1 MAKVDVKCPFCAQ
14 TASVK
19 KYGPGSAGHQHYRCQ
34 VCCRSF
40 QVDYEYLACQPG
52 MKEQVV
58 DLAMYT
64 AGIRNP
70 QGLAINPWS
79 GALWLHEHGPRGG
92 DEINIPEK
100 GKNYGWPLATWG
112 VNYSG
117 LKVPEAKGEIVEGTA
132 QPVYYWKDSPAISG
146 MAFYASDVFAPWRH
160 KLFIGALKDKE
171 VIVMRVDGNTVTE
184 EGRILG
190 DRKQRIYDV
199 RVGPDGYLYVLT
211 DESDGQLLKVSPAAT
226 R

>member
-34 VCCRSF
+34 ACCRSF
-40 QVDYEYLACQPG
+40 QVDYEYRACQPG
-52 MKEQVV
+52 MKGQVV
-58 DLAMYT
+58 DLAMYN

-92 DEINIPEK
+92 DEINIPE
-100 GKNYGWPLATWG
+100 
-112 VNYSG
+112 
-117 LKVPEAKGEIVEGTA
+117 
-132 QPVYYWKDSPAISG
+132 
-146 MAFYASDVFAPWRH
+146 
-160 KLFIGALKDKE
+160 
-171 VIVMRVDGNTVTE
+171 

-190 DRKQRIYDV
+190 DRKQRIRDV